1 MDTLNFPNY
10 RFRFKNSENIRQIF
24 DPIRKKFV
32 VLTPEE
38 WVRQNTLSFL
48 MNEKKIPSTLIG
60 VERKIMVNGVPKRYD
75 IVVHKPNGSILLL
88 VECKAPQVRIDQEV
102 FDQIAR
108 YNLSLNAQL
117 LMVTNGL
124 NHYFCTLD
132 YTKETYRFLKNLPS
146 YSNTKNNP

>member
-1 MDTLNFPNY
+1 MDVLNFPNY
-10 RFRFKNSENIRQIF
+10 RFRFKNNENIRQIF

-38 WVRQNTLSFL
+38 WVRQHTLLFL
-48 MNEKKIPSTLIG
+48 MNEKEFPPTLIA
-60 VERKIMVNGVPKRYD
+60 VERKVMVNGIPKRYD
-75 IVVHKPNGSILLL
+75 IVIHRPNGSILLL
-88 VECKAPQVRIDQEV
+88 IECKAPQARIDQDA

-108 YNLSLNAQL
+108 YNLSLQAQL

-132 YTKETYRFLKNLPS
+132 YANETYHFLKDLPS
-146 YSNTKNNP
+146 YSDIKKNA

>member
-1 MDTLNFPNY
+1 MDVLNFPNY
-10 RFRFKNSENIRQIF
+10 RFRFKNNENIRQIF

-38 WVRQNTLSFL
+38 WVRQHTLLYL
-48 MNEKKIPSTLIG
+48 MNEKEFPPSLIA
-60 VERKIMVNGVPKRYD
+60 VERKIPFKGIIKRYD
-75 IVVHKPNGSILLL
+75 IVVHNPNGSILLL
-88 VECKAPQVRIDQEV
+88 VECKAPQIKINQDV

-108 YNLSLNAQL
+108 YNLSLNADL

-132 YTKETYRFLKNLPS
+132 YINKNYHFLRSLPS
-146 YSNTKNNP
+146 YSTVKKNP